1 LKKTVDTENI
11 SQYNIDYRYRQPIS
25 GEKMEPLFRDLIL
38 GFVKIHILYHAD
50 IEPIYG
56 AWMQDELNRHG
67 YDIGPGTLYPMLH
80 ALEGAGYLVVEE
92 RVVEGRVRKY
102 YSLTE
107 AGRNALSAVREKALE
122 LVGEISGESR

>member
-1 LKKTVDTENI
+1 
-11 SQYNIDYRYRQPIS
+11 
-25 GEKMEPLFRDLIL
+25 MEPLFRDLVL
-38 GFVKIHILYHAD
+38 GFVKVHILYHAG

-56 AWMQDELNRHG
+56 AWIQEELNRHG

-80 ALEGAGYLVVEE
+80 ALEEAGYLVVET

-107 AGRNALSAVREKALE
+107 AGRVTLSAVREKALE
-122 LVGEISGESR
+122 LVEEIAVP

>member
-1 LKKTVDTENI
+1 
-11 SQYNIDYRYRQPIS
+11 
-25 GEKMEPLFRDLIL
+25 MEPLFRDLIL
-38 GFVKIHILYHAD
+38 GFIKVHILYHAGV
-50 IEPIYG
+50 EPIYG

-80 ALEGAGYLVVEE
+80 ALEDAGYLVVED

-107 AGRNALSAVREKALE
+107 AGRNTLAAVREKALE
-122 LVGEISGESR
+122 LVGEISEDSS